1 MIGIP
6 DWKSTFLKLD
16 ISSALELGL
25 LNIVF
30 TFLFVNLFDNIG
42 TLAGVGTQGNFYK
55 DGDLPRSDKALTSDA
70 TGTIIGSLLGTST
83 VTTYIESASGVAV
96 GGRTGFVSVV
106 VAIFFL
112 LAIFFSPLIEIIP
125 KAATAPALILVGS
138 LMMQNVSKIFWNDPS
153 EGIPAFLTIIT
164 MPLTYSIANGLAIG
178 FISYT
183 LIKLFSGEGSFVHW
197 LVYLLSLLF
206 ILKFILLGA

>member
-1 MIGIP
+1 MFGLFLTCALIVRQIKGAIFLGILLTTGVAICLGVTHFPFTLIGIP

-112 LAIFFSPLIEIIP
+112 LC
-125 KAATAPALILVGS
+125 
-138 LMMQNVSKIFWNDPS
+138 NSKMKMS
-153 EGIPAFLTIIT
+153 
-164 MPLTYSIANGLAIG
+164 
-178 FISYT
+178 
-183 LIKLFSGEGSFVHW
+183 
-197 LVYLLSLLF
+197 
-206 ILKFILLGA
+206 